1 MNANLPAA
9 ATITS
14 VRRLT
19 ADTSLFTL
27 VCSDRDAALE
37 LASFQPGQFLELS
50 LPGFGEIPISYCGL
64 PSASG
69 AIELCIRHVGHVTS
83 PLQRAVPGDA
93 VGLRGPFGHGFP
105 LDGYE
110 NQDLLLIA
118 GGLGMA
124 PLRSLLLALL
134 DQRSRWGELT
144 LLYGARE
151 TGALLFLDEL
161 LGLAQRSDIRIQLAV
176 DRLEQCLEGPP
187 NCRVALLPA
196 LLDGL
201 TIQPEHTC
209 AALCGPPVVYP
220 YLVAGLKQIG
230 LSDNRIHLSL
240 ERRMKCG
247 VGRCGHCAVGSF
259 LCCSDGP
266 VFSLAQ
272 LQGIEGALT

>member
-1 MNANLPAA
+1 MNTSLPAA

-14 VRRLT
+14 IRGLT
-19 ADTSLFTL
+19 ADTTLFTL
-27 VCSDRDAALE
+27 NCNDKAAAIE
-37 LASFQPGQFLELS
+37 VASFCPGQFLELS
-50 LPGFGEIPISYCGL
+50 LPGIGEIPISYCGL
-64 PSASG
+64 PSPDR

-83 PLQRAVPGDA
+83 PLHGAVPGDT

-105 LDGYE
+105 LNSYE

-134 DQRSRWGELT
+134 KERPRWGELT

-151 TGALLFLDEL
+151 AGSLLFQDEL
-161 LGLAQRSDIRIQLAV
+161 QKLAQRSDIRVQLAV
-176 DRLEQCLEGPP
+176 DSHEHCLEGPP
-187 NCRVALLPA
+187 NCRVALLPD
-196 LLDGL
+196 LLDQL
-201 TIQPEHTC
+201 VIQPERTC

-220 YLVAGLKQIG
+220 YLVTGLKQIG

-247 VGRCGHCAVGSF
+247 LGRCGHCAVGTF
-259 LCCSDGP
+259 LCCTDGP
-266 VFSLAQ
+266 VFSHAQ
-272 LQGIEGALT
+272 LRGIEKALA